1 MIINQIKQMLILN
14 NFKIRNVTIN
24 IDNNFSVN
32 YILENVQIIT
42 LTGVQKMT
50 ERANEVRGKFWPI
63 GENFYQQFKN

>member
-42 LTGVQKMT
+42 LIDGGVGTAKT
-50 ERANEVRGKFWPI
+50 KVNNTWPSYLRVRV
-63 GENFYQQFKN
+63 KNK

>member
-1 MIINQIKQMLILN
+1 MIINQIKQMLIFYIN

-42 LTGVQKMT
+42 LIDGG
-50 ERANEVRGKFWPI
+50 NLSLSNLFF
-63 GENFYQQFKN
+63 N